1 MTVGHALWVSMVIC
15 IFPLMSL
22 SQMAEKPAAE
32 PIYRVIFNN
41 QSEVYEL
48 YTRYI
53 FQSEMYGF
61 IEVEELLF
69 DESLISDASDEA
81 EAKISFDKL
90 KLEFTGVKR
99 SFIPL
104 PSVIRIDEMEKPGVV
119 KVSPSKEDMTGNVRH
134 FPSPIF
140 KRPPA
145 DPVDTSSDD

>member
-1 MTVGHALWVSMVIC
+1 
-15 IFPLMSL
+15 
-22 SQMAEKPAAE
+22 MAEKPTAE

-41 QSEVYEL
+41 QGEVYEL

-69 DESLISDASDEA
+69 DESQISNASDEA

-104 PSVIRIDEMEKPGVV
+104 QSIIRIDEMEKPGVV
-119 KVSPSKEDMTGNVRH
+119 KVSPSKDDPAGNVRH
-134 FPSPIF
+134 FPSTGF
-140 KRPPA
+140 KRPP
-145 DPVDTSSDD
+145 VDDA

>member
-1 MTVGHALWVSMVIC
+1 
-15 IFPLMSL
+15 
-22 SQMAEKPAAE
+22 MAEKPAAE

-69 DESLISDASDEA
+69 DESLTSNASDEA
-81 EAKISFDKL
+81 EAKLSFDKL

-104 PSVIRIDEMEKPGVV
+104 PSIIRIDEMETLGVV
-119 KVSPSKEDMTGNVRH
+119 KISPAKDDPAGNVRH
-134 FPSPIF
+134 FPSSIF
-140 KRPPA
+140 KRPPI
-145 DPVDTSSDD
+145 DPTDTPSED

>member
-1 MTVGHALWVSMVIC
+1 MGKYGNMHFS
-15 IFPLMSL
+15 PLMSL

-69 DESLISDASDEA
+69 DESLISDANDEA

-145 DPVDTSSDD
+145 DPVDTPSDD

>member
-1 MTVGHALWVSMVIC
+1 MGKYGNMHFS
-15 IFPLMSL
+15 PLMSL

-119 KVSPSKEDMTGNVRH
+119 KVSPSKENMTGNVRH

>member
-1 MTVGHALWVSMVIC
+1 
-15 IFPLMSL
+15 
-22 SQMAEKPAAE
+22 MAEKPAAE

-41 QSEVYEL
+41 QSEVFEL

>member
-15 IFPLMSL
+15 IFSLMSL

-119 KVSPSKEDMTGNVRH
+119 KVSPSKENMTGNVRH

>member
-1 MTVGHALWVSMVIC
+1 
-15 IFPLMSL
+15 
-22 SQMAEKPAAE
+22 MAEKPAAE